1 MSEHDLSDSE
11 WLEISS
17 NQSDNDSL
25 SDSSNSDLPS
35 MPPSRRSSMSVGSS
49 LDGQIDAW
57 EGFADN
63 SPEESIADDLVIA
76 DVAAAEQAG
85 PRVADEQLV
94 TAALEQSLVGTLGA
108 SRSSSLGVSSTVHN
122 SLRDLRL
129 SFPDPI
135 TSSRDELNRSYE
147 AVSSSE
153 TNCITDDD
161 SNSPMT
167 TAFPGDV
174 LPLATV
180 KHESGDYIPS
190 QPHLSASAP
199 EPVPV
204 YWWDG
209 RQIKDFDLVLYGS
222 TSQSRDFAQ
231 WLLSIIATGGILL
244 SYKEQSRRRP
254 IADVDDPSSQTS
266 GRPSLAIVSL
276 PSSIPRLPKHTLYLP
291 VLFPGTDNH
300 PEHDS
305 QACQSWTLLDIPAVR
320 TLRLIK
326 DSESQIVVDSVETR
340 KMVDPQ
346 LVYRELCPLL
356 SPQAKKPFGVL
367 EQLRPVHAVTFVAL
381 LSLIVGFTVNT
392 VFRLPSMAP
401 PPTVAPVVPAH
412 TTPST
417 LWNMFGTTSN
427 SSVAPLATDSPTG
440 NMAIMPSTLK
450 DFALAVFN
458 PAATTT
464 FLQVGSTS
472 AAPSTP
478 SGACRSGSTG
488 SPVAECKLMTG
499 PEKAKSTKDVILR
512 PSTALSNSPSS
523 KAPVHTPSVGGN
535 MGKVSALPIDKSA
548 PVTSLSLKLV
558 DSLSEVVDSTMKALE
573 EVVGRDFKELMG
585 ALDDLMRAIGRQ
597 AAMIATDSKSRA
609 QILRERLQYRNER
622 AKGKARELKE
632 MGEQFVSRAGERLKA
647 RAEIA
652 KTRAHSL
659 RRSFMTTTVWRTYS
673 HAHGELAE
681 ELETKKSKRRDRKR
695 ERRVGSLFAKL
706 KERRDHRRQR
716 VVT

>member
-57 EGFADN
+57 EGFADD
-63 SPEESIADDLVIA
+63 SPDESIPDDLVIA
-76 DVAAAEQAG
+76 DVAAAGQAG
-85 PRVADEQLV
+85 PLADEQLV
-94 TAALEQSLVGTLGA
+94 TAALEQSLVGTLSA

-153 TNCITDDD
+153 THCITDDD

-180 KHESGDYIPS
+180 KDESGDHLAG
-190 QPHLSASAP
+190 QPHLSGSAP

-244 SYKEQSRRRP
+244 SYKEQSHRP

-266 GRPSLAIVSL
+266 GRASLAIVSL

-291 VLFPGTDNH
+291 VLFPATDNLVQ
-300 PEHDS
+300 DNS
-305 QACQSWTLLDIPAVR
+305 QAYQSWTLLDIPAVQ

-346 LVYRELCPLL
+346 FVYRELCPLL
-356 SPQAKKPFGVL
+356 SPQAKKSFGVL

-381 LSLIVGFTVNT
+381 LSLIMGFAVNT
-392 VFRLPSMAP
+392 VFRLPSLAP
-401 PPTVAPVVPAH
+401 PPTVATLVPAH

-427 SSVAPLATDSPTG
+427 SSVAPLATAPPTG

-464 FLQVGSTS
+464 FLQAGS
-472 AAPSTP
+472 ALDFFRCLP
-478 SGACRSGSTG
+478 
-488 SPVAECKLMTG
+488 
-499 PEKAKSTKDVILR
+499 KAKSTKDVILR
-512 PSTALSNSPSS
+512 PSTALSHSPSS

-609 QILRERLQYRNER
+609 QILRERLHYRNER

-673 HAHGELAE
+673 HAHGEWTE
-681 ELETKKSKRRDRKR
+681 KLETKKRRDRKR

-706 KERRDHRRQR
+706 KERRDNRKQR